1 MEIIPVES
9 GSYLLLARLLKD
21 ISIRIGALGVHNF
34 EAGLYFYCG
43 SARGPGGLK
52 ARINHHLRPSK
63 SPSWHFD
70 YLKPNVM
77 IETAWFAITD
87 EPLECCFVHCLSS
100 HPQAK
105 QPVRFFGSRDCQN
118 GCHSHLV
125 MFSLNEDIKN
135 IDELIKRAY
144 GGTKATPVFQIC

>member
-1 MEIIPVES
+1 MENIPVES
-9 GSYLLLARLLKD
+9 GSYILLARLLKD
-21 ISIRIGALGVHNF
+21 LSIEIGVLGVHYF

-43 SARGPGGLK
+43 SARGLGGLK

-77 IETAWFAITD
+77 IEAAWFAITD
-87 EPLECCFVHCLSS
+87 EPLECCFVHSLSRL
-100 HPQAK
+100 PQAE
-105 QPVRFFGSRDCQN
+105 QPVRFFGSRDCRS

-125 MFSLNEDIKN
+125 MFSLNEDIKK
-135 IDELIKRAY
+135 IYELIKKAY
-144 GGTKATPVFQIC
+144 NGTRATPVFQIC